1 MNFQNFKCLGFAP
14 VLHIR
19 NAFMRTNLC
28 HDLLRLCLVRIIQQE
43 HLNLVVILLHYL
55 RKKIDI
61 HRYHEKHSQN
71 QQHR

>member
-1 MNFQNFKCLGFAP
+1 
-14 VLHIR
+14 
-19 NAFMRTNLC
+19 MRTNLC